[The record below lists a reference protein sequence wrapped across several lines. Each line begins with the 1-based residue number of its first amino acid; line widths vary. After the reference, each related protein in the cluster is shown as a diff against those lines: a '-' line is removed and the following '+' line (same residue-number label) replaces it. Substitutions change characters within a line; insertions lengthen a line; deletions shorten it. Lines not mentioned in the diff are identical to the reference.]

1 MKKSLSLILAV
12 IFLVSVIGT
21 VYAECQH
28 SWFTVS
34 TTTKV
39 TKETIAYLHGC
50 SIHPYTHT
58 HERLR
63 YETTVISVCSK
74 GCGKTKTS
82 TTITYR

>member
-1 MKKSLSLILAV
+1 MKKPLAFTLAV
-12 IFLVSVIGT
+12 VLLVSVIGT
-21 VYAECQH
+21 VLAECNH

-50 SIHPYTHT
+50 TIHPYPHY
-58 HERLR
+58 HERMR

-82 TTITYR
+82 TTVTYK